1 MPAPLYLSGPCKI
14 CDQPAHGH
22 HFGVMSCRA
31 CAAFFR
37 RAATQKSRIREKKCE
52 NGENCR
58 IFEDGKYLC
67 KVCRLQKCYSEGM
80 DSSKFQ
86 TNHDL
91 LSSTNSFMSRT
102 KISFVPQG
110 ITNFLGRPEFILLCE
125 PEKASHIKTIID
137 VNYLIHKAA
146 WIFQSETISVIPYN
160 FDSSLEKLAFAM
172 EDMKIKRASEKLEV
186 IKVLGKEESLMFFE
200 KNFITAAKWFAEF
213 PEFAELDL
221 NVKIEILKS
230 SWLLWL
236 RLEKLAETAD
246 FHRRFILGSDV
257 FMCSENACLSVNDV
271 EMDLRWC
278 TNYSLEQLKDFLMP
292 DFNSLW
298 KQSVDVLIELEP
310 TNVELNFMLIQLS
323 LNEAG
328 KKHQGKIL
336 EATER
341 ILQIHANN
349 LHEYY
354 TKKLKM
360 PNYSGRLSKLLKV
373 NKAIEA
379 DVRERKERAH
389 IGKVFNLFTVEYS
402 HPEMFEFA

>member
-37 RAATQKSRIREKKCE
+37 RAATQNSKIRERKCE
-52 NGENCR
+52 NGNCA
-58 IFEDGKYLC
+58 IFENGKYLC
-67 KVCRLQKCYSEGM
+67 KMCRLQKCCEVGM
-80 DSSKFQ
+80 DSGKFQ

-91 LSSTNSFMSRT
+91 LSSTNSYMSRT
-102 KISFVPQG
+102 KVTFVPQSL
-110 ITNFLGRPEFILLCE
+110 THFLGRPEFILLCE
-125 PEKASHIKTIID
+125 PEKTSHIKTIID
-137 VNYLIHKAA
+137 VSHLLHKATR
-146 WIFQSETISVIPYN
+146 IFEAESMSTIPYK
-160 FDSSLEKLAFAM
+160 FESSLEKLTYALQ
-172 EDMKIKRASEKLEV
+172 EMKIKRTSEKLEV
-186 IKVLGKEESLMFFE
+186 IKVLGKAESLMFFE
-200 KNFITAAKWFAEF
+200 KNFITAAQWFAEF

-221 NVKIEILKS
+221 SVKIDILKS

-236 RLEKLAETAD
+236 RLEKLAETAE
-246 FHRRFILGSDV
+246 FHKRLMLGSDV
-257 FMCSENACLSVNDV
+257 FMCSENACLSVNDI
-271 EMDLRWC
+271 EMDLTWC

-298 KQSVDVLIELEP
+298 KQSVEALIELEP
-310 TNVELNFMLIQLS
+310 TNIELNFMLIQLS
-323 LNEAG
+323 LSEAG

-336 EATER
+336 EICEK
-341 ILQIHANN
+341 ILHKQANN
-349 LHEYY
+349 LHDYY

-360 PNYSGRLSKLLKV
+360 PNYSSRLSKLLKV
-373 NKAIEA
+373 NKAIEV